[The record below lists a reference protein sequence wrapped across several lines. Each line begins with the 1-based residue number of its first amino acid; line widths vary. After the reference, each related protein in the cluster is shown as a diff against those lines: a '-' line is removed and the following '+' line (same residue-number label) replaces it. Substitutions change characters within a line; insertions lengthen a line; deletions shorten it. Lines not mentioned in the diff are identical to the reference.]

1 MVAEARSDFWQEAEE
16 RFEKAVR
23 EDCVSIAVSLG
34 HWAREHTLAD
44 AWEELA
50 RSSER
55 QVREEIALLWL
66 ATPDRKQMVG
76 ASRRVLEK
84 LRRRE

>member
-1 MVAEARSDFWQEAEE
+1 MVAEARNSFWREAEE

-23 EDCVSIAVSLG
+23 EHCVPRAVSLG
-34 HWAREHTLAD
+34 YWAREHTLAD

-66 ATPDRKQMVG
+66 ATPDRKQMLG
-76 ASRRVLEK
+76 ASRRVLEG
-84 LRRRE
+84 LRGRE

>member
-1 MVAEARSDFWQEAEE
+1 MVAEERSDFWREAEE
-16 RFEKAVR
+16 RFERAVR
-23 EDCVSIAVSLG
+23 EHCMPIAVSPE

-55 QVREEIALLWL
+55 QVQEEIALLWL
-66 ATPDRKQMVG
+66 ATPERKQMLG
-76 ASRRVLEK
+76 ASRRVLGG
-84 LRRRE
+84 LRERE

>member
-1 MVAEARSDFWQEAEE
+1 MVTEERSDFWREAEE
-16 RFEKAVR
+16 RFERAVR
-23 EDCVSIAVSLG
+23 EHCMPIAVSPE

-55 QVREEIALLWL
+55 QVCEEIALLWL
-66 ATPDRKQMVG
+66 ATPDRKQMLE
-76 ASRRVLEK
+76 ASRRVLEG
-84 LRRRE
+84 LRERE

>member
-1 MVAEARSDFWQEAEE
+1 MVAEARSTFWREAEE

-23 EDCVSIAVSLG
+23 AHCVPIATEPA

-66 ATPDRKQMVG
+66 ATPDRKQMLG
-76 ASRRVLEK
+76 ASRRVLEG
-84 LRRRE
+84 LRGRE

>member
-1 MVAEARSDFWQEAEE
+1 MVVEERSDFWREAEE
-16 RFEKAVR
+16 RFEQAVR
-23 EDCVSIAVSLG
+23 EHCVPIAVSPE

-50 RSSER
+50 RSSEW

-76 ASRRVLEK
+76 ASRRVLEQ
-84 LRRRE
+84 LRGRE

>member
-1 MVAEARSDFWQEAEE
+1 MVAGERSDLWQEAEE
-16 RFEKAVR
+16 RFERAVR
-23 EDCVSIAVSLG
+23 AHCVPIAVSPG

-66 ATPDRKQMVG
+66 ATPDRKQMLG
-76 ASRRVLEK
+76 ASRRVLEQFQG
-84 LRRRE
+84 RE

>member
-1 MVAEARSDFWQEAEE
+1 MVAEERSDFWRKAEE

-23 EDCVSIAVSLG
+23 AHCVPIAVSPE
-34 HWAREHTLAD
+34 HWAKEHTLAD

-55 QVREEIALLWL
+55 QVREEIAFLWL

-76 ASRRVLEK
+76 ASRRVLEQ
-84 LRRRE
+84 LRERE